1 MSLQIRNLKL
11 NDSRNQTLDILN
23 SSNGG
28 ITTCKYKIKPD
39 TLNDGKYY
47 IVDNN
52 GNKVNNNDLKLIN
65 FTINIENIPSLKTL
79 ILSSGDNILS
89 RMNMSENIS
98 NIQLINCFGSDTLYS
113 NYYFIFTDSNDNRI
127 INFNNNIIITVL
139 C

>member
-52 GNKVNNNDLKLIN
+52 GNKVNNNDIREY
-65 FTINIENIPSLKTL
+65 TIKAPYSL
-79 ILSSGDNILS
+79 S
-89 RMNMSENIS
+89 
-98 NIQLINCFGSDTLYS
+98 
-113 NYYFIFTDSNDNRI
+113 
-127 INFNNNIIITVL
+127 
-139 C
+139 

>member
-113 NYYFIFTDSNDNRI
+113 NYYFIFIDSNDNII

>member
-11 NDSRNQTLDILN
+11 KDSRNQTLDILN